1 MFLATME
8 LKNFRNYPL
17 LSLEFSPEVN
27 IFVGQNAQGKT
38 NILEAVSLFCLGKS
52 FRTKKETDLIRWQTD
67 FFYIKGIFSDLQNY
81 QQIEIGLA
89 KDQKKIKLNGQE
101 TKGFDFFGQ
110 VPLVVFAPDDLQL
123 IKAGPQV
130 RRDFLDFY
138 LAQIAP
144 QYRFIYLNYYKVLQ
158 QRNRFLKDSAVVN
171 PVELEVWNEQ
181 LVERGIKVIKYR
193 SSLLERIR
201 PYIIEAHKEISG
213 SREMLKLDYLCM
225 NKYNNPDLE
234 EAALQKI
241 FIDELN
247 QVKKME
253 MERRVSLVGPQRD
266 DFLLTVN
273 DGVDL
278 RTFGSQGQQRTAA
291 LALKLGLIEVIKAVR
306 ETPPLLLLDDV
317 MSEFDDLRKQS
328 LLKILINSSQT
339 FITATSPSDFPGLPK
354 RAAFFTV
361 HKGEVKIGS

>member
-1 MFLATME
+1 MFLAAME
-8 LKNFRNYPL
+8 LQNFRNYPL

-67 FFYIKGIFSDLQNY
+67 FFYIKGLFSDLQNY
-81 QQIEIGLA
+81 QRIEIGLA

-101 TKGFDFFGQ
+101 IKGFDFFGQ

-123 IKAGPQV
+123 IKGGPQV
-130 RRDFLDFY
+130 RRDFLDLY

-144 QYRFIYLNYYKVLQ
+144 QYRFIYLNYYRVLQ

-213 SREMLKLDYLCM
+213 SRETLKLDYLCM
-225 NKYNNPDLE
+225 NKYSNPDPE

-241 FIDELN
+241 FLDELN
-247 QVKKME
+247 QVKGME
-253 MERRVSLVGPQRD
+253 MERRVSLAGPQRD

-306 ETPPLLLLDDV
+306 ETAPLLLLDDV

-328 LLKILINSSQT
+328 LLKLLINSSQT

-354 RAAFFTV
+354 KAAFFTV
-361 HKGEVKIGS
+361 QKGEVQIGN

>member
-1 MFLATME
+1 MFLMEME
-8 LKNFRNYPL
+8 LKNFRNYPFL
-17 LSLEFSPEVN
+17 RLDFSPEVN

-52 FRTKKETDLIRWQTD
+52 FRTKKEIDLIRWETD
-67 FFYIKGIFSDLQNY
+67 FFYIKGVFSDLLNQH
-81 QQIEIGLA
+81 QIEIGLA
-89 KDQKKIKLNGQE
+89 KEQKKIKLNGQE
-101 TKGFDFFGQ
+101 IKGFDFFGQ
-110 VPLVVFAPDDLQL
+110 VPLVIFAPDDLQL
-123 IKAGPQV
+123 IKGGPQF
-130 RRDFLDFY
+130 RRDFLDMY

-144 QYRFIYLNYYKVLQ
+144 QYRFIYLNYYKALQ
-158 QRNRFLKDSAVVN
+158 QRNRFLKNAAIVN

-181 LVERGIKVIKYR
+181 LIERGIKVIKYR

-201 PYIIEAHKEISG
+201 PYIIAAHEQISG
-213 SREMLKLDYLCM
+213 AREKLKLDYLCM
-225 NKYNNPDLE
+225 NKYTNPEPDE
-234 EAALQKI
+234 TVLQKL
-241 FIDELN
+241 FFNELN
-247 QVKKME
+247 QVRKLE
-253 MERRVSLVGPQRD
+253 LERRVSLAGPQRD

-291 LALKLGLIEVIKAVR
+291 LALKLGLIDVIKAVR

-328 LLKILINSSQT
+328 LLKMLINSSQT

-354 RAAFFTV
+354 ESAFFTV
-361 HKGEVKIGS
+361 QKGEVKIGN